1 MIQKLSFLSTKL
13 MKLMPISVSVNV
25 DAAVFFFGV
34 IIMRLV
40 FQHWVHHHS
49 LIDIINCNLSCAYNL
64 LFCTS
69 NWLYVLFITL
79 SIRKNTNAD
88 NGCLIINSC
97 NCFKIS
103 SKNGDIKQSY
113 PLDFSNLS
121 ISCISLQNTS
131 LR

>member
-1 MIQKLSFLSTKL
+1 MNILIEFQYNIELLDWLDSGYRWRLLWYGIVIMKRSFLSSKW

-40 FQHWVHHHS
+40 FQHCVHHHS

-69 NWLYVLFITL
+69 NWLYVLSITL
-79 SIRKNTNAD
+79 SIRKTQTLTMVA
-88 NGCLIINSC
+88 CSLIRVIVS
-97 NCFKIS
+97 
-103 SKNGDIKQSY
+103 
-113 PLDFSNLS
+113 
-121 ISCISLQNTS
+121 
-131 LR
+131 R